1 MALDEALFGRLH
13 RWWVARNRGRTAATE
28 LRMQEQEPRWSRL
41 LWLLAGRE
49 LRLAFGPGA
58 GRLGECARL
67 PSGVPTG
74 ASRADAEAFV
84 VLRLALAA
92 AAEVTALGAP
102 SSPDD
107 EAAAAA
113 ALPRLLE
120 WLDHHWPGTRS
131 LLPAATRYARAT
143 GLVAMDAQSATVLL
157 AALGSLPMPAAPG
170 ASPAPG
176 GPAAPRQALPS
187 GSERE
192 KRQRAEVEVITLDA
206 RDDGANPLAH
216 VFEKVRTAE
225 EHTGGNRTVDGSDE
239 LGDHLDALEE
249 LDLRR
254 VVRSH
259 RATNSVFRADVDFVA
274 GGAEL
279 PKGASAGA
287 TVARYDEWDER
298 SRRYLRDWCAVHA
311 GVAAAADP
319 VATEAVVGP
328 VRARHAGTIAQLRA
342 EFARLVRGRV
352 LQNRQPVGSDLD
364 LDAIVER
371 HGDLCA
377 AARGSAVVG
386 EARLYTARRP
396 AARDVAVLLLLDRS
410 LSSDSWIA
418 GRRVLDT
425 TREAVLVLGEAL
437 AGVRL
442 PVAIGAFCSH
452 TRNDCR
458 YESLG
463 DFAGDWPTAQRRLVA
478 LRPDGYT
485 RVGPALR
492 HATAQLTAQPARRR
506 LLLVLSDCKPVDYD
520 HYEGQRGIGDV
531 RQAVREARAAGVE
544 TLALAIDRR
553 AAPHLPQMF
562 GASGF
567 RVLPDAGQLAR
578 VLARLHERLLRG

>member
-1 MALDEALFGRLH
+1 MALDEDLFGRLH
-13 RWWVARNRGRTAATE
+13 RWWARRRRNRAAEGE
-28 LRMQEQEPRWSRL
+28 LRPEDQAARWDRL
-41 LWLLAGRE
+41 VWLVAGRE
-49 LRLAFGPGA
+49 LRVAFGPGA
-58 GRLGECARL
+58 GRVGESVRL
-67 PSGVPTG
+67 PDRVPVGV
-74 ASRADAEAFV
+74 SRADAEAFV
-84 VLRLALAA
+84 MLRLALAA
-92 AAEVTALGAP
+92 AADNTACSVAIPLA
-102 SSPDD
+102 
-107 EAAAAA
+107 E
-113 ALPRLLE
+113 ALPHLMA
-120 WLDHHWPGTRS
+120 WLDREWPGVRR
-131 LLPAATRYARAT
+131 LLPAAARHAAT
-143 GLVAMDAQSATVLL
+143 AGLVEAGAAEEAVL
-157 AALGSLPMPAAPG
+157 AAALDGLPAPAAT
-170 ASPAPG
+170 APAV
-176 GPAAPRQALPS
+176 APRGPVAPREALPA
-187 GSERE
+187 GTERE
-192 KRQRAEVEVITLDA
+192 KTRRAEVEVIAVDE

-225 EHTGGNRTVDGSDE
+225 EHTGGNRAMDGSDE
-239 LGDHLDALEE
+239 LAEHLDALEE

-259 RATNSVFRADVDFVA
+259 RATSSVFRADVEFA
-274 GGAEL
+274 AAGAEL
-279 PKGASAGA
+279 PSPSPAGA
-287 TVARYDEWDER
+287 ATARYDEWDDR

-311 GVAAAADP
+311 AIAASADRAAT
-319 VATEAVVGP
+319 AAVVGP
-328 VRARHAGTIAQLRA
+328 VRARHAATIHQLRA

-371 HGDLCA
+371 YGDLRA
-377 AARGSAVVG
+377 AARGAAAVG

-410 LSSDSWIA
+410 LSSDSWVA

-458 YESLG
+458 YEVVAGFAEPWSL
-463 DFAGDWPTAQRRLVA
+463 AQRRLVA

-492 HATAQLTAQPARRR
+492 HATAQLAAQPARRR

-520 HYEGQRGIGDV
+520 HYEGRHGIGDV

-544 TLALAIDRR
+544 TLALAIDR
-553 AAPHLPQMF
+553 AAPAHLPQMF
-562 GASGF
+562 GPAGF

-578 VLARLHERLLRG
+578 VLARLHERLLRR